1 MEEAGKKNTD
11 DALERSIGMQRGPSS
26 MEADALK
33 SGPGKS
39 DTYRIR
45 FRPALDIFSQGR
57 DVAVCLNEL
66 RSLGRCK
73 IVAQT
78 EDIPYLEELDPAIC
92 YLYWD
97 AILTTNAGEDA
108 VRKALSSSSEGSTLK
123 IDVIDEEECANDDG
137 AYKQLGEILLER
149 GDLTPGD
156 LEEILSSKKRIG
168 EMLVEAGKVSRE
180 KVTSALIEQQYMREL
195 RRRHNEA
202 EFRSDV
208 RATARGFN
216 SSFNLLDEFVM
227 AQARLV
233 QAVLARNIPE
243 FTSAAEEVKKIIE
256 ELRESTMSFR
266 MMQIGT

>member
-1 MEEAGKKNTD
+1 MEEAGEKNKD
-11 DALERSIGMQRGPSS
+11 DALERSIGMQRGASS
-26 MEADALK
+26 MNADAPT

-39 DTYRIR
+39 ATYRIR

-57 DVAVCLNEL
+57 DVTVCLNEL
-66 RSLGRCK
+66 RSLGRCR

-78 EDIPYLEELDPAIC
+78 EDIPYLEEFDPAIC

-97 AILTTNAGEDA
+97 AILTTNAGEGA
-108 VRKALSSSSEGSTLK
+108 VRKAFMSSCEGSTLK
-123 IDVIDEEECANDDG
+123 IDVIDEEECANNEK

-149 GDLTPGD
+149 GDLRPGD

-168 EMLVEAGKVSRE
+168 EMLVAAGKVSRE

-195 RRRHNEA
+195 RL
-202 EFRSDV
+202 FRDQEDLRSGV
-208 RATARGFN
+208 PVTTRGFN

-233 QAVLARNIPE
+233 RAVLSQNVPE
-243 FTSAAEEVKKIIE
+243 FTSTAEEVKQLIE
-256 ELRESTMSFR
+256 ALRENILNFR
-266 MMQIGT
+266 MTQIRT